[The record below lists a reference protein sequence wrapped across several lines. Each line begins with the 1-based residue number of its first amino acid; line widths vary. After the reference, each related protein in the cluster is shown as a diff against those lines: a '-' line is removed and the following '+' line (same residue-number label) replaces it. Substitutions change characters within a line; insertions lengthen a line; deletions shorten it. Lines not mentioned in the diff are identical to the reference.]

1 MADFEENK
9 PEAKTNFLLTNNPAL
24 QELLLKPTTRDNA
37 VINDEKIRRLYVQ
50 AASQQWFAPQRIDF
64 MAPMDLTDEERRV
77 WIRLN
82 EVFYTL
88 EKMGLNVIMS
98 MMSKAVRKFKSDE
111 LAYYLT
117 EQAHD
122 EGRHVFVIE
131 NYLKRLGAPPKFDR
145 SLQILGQVTHTGF
158 YRVENWLFS
167 TLFSENFASSFL
179 RRARSA
185 RIDPVGGEMCR
196 QLLVDESRHIHF
208 LHIVL
213 PDILDRLSLLGKT
226 YLRASQGF
234 MMHFT
239 ERVSRTL
246 SDDAT
251 LVGLDRRDLLEEV
264 FENMEKSYH
273 SFGLNPRF
281 IPFAKIRNQPT
292 LAATAH

>member
-1 MADFEENK
+1 MNETEENR
-9 PEAKTNFLLTNNPAL
+9 PDAKAPSFLLNDNPTL

-37 VINDEKIRRLYVQ
+37 ILNDQKIRRLYVQ

-64 MAPMDLTDEERRV
+64 TAPLGLTDEQRQV
-77 WIRLN
+77 WIRLAG
-82 EVFYTL
+82 VFYTL
-88 EKMGLNVIMS
+88 EKMGLNVIMG
-98 MMSKAVRKFKSDE
+98 MMGRAVRKFRSDE

-158 YRVENWLFS
+158 YQVENWLFS

-179 RRARSA
+179 RRTRMAT
-185 RIDPVGGEMCR
+185 IDPIGAEMCK

-213 PDILDRLSLLGKT
+213 PDILDRLSLMGKT

-239 ERVSRTL
+239 ERVSRGL
-246 SDDAT
+246 KDDAA
-251 LVGLDRRDLLEEV
+251 LVGIDRDALLEEV

-273 SFGLNPRF
+273 TLGLNPRF
-281 IPFAKIRNQPT
+281 IPFAKIRNSS
-292 LAATAH
+292 AIVH

>member
-1 MADFEENK
+1 MTENVDSRTDPK
-9 PEAKTNFLLTNNPAL
+9 SPGFLLSNNPML
-24 QELLLKPTTRDNA
+24 QELFLKPTTRENP
-37 VINDEKIRRLYVQ
+37 ILNDQKIRRLYIQ

-64 MAPMDLTDEERRV
+64 TAPINLTDEERRV
-77 WIRLN
+77 WIRLTG
-82 EVFYTL
+82 VFYTL
-88 EKMGLNVIMS
+88 EKMGLNVIMA
-98 MMSKAVRKFKSDE
+98 MMGKAVRKFKSDE

-131 NYLKRLGAPPKFDR
+131 NYLKRLGAPPKFER

-158 YRVENWLFS
+158 YQVENWLFS
-167 TLFSENFASSFL
+167 TLFSENFASSYL
-179 RRARSA
+179 RRTRTAT
-185 RIDPVGGEMCR
+185 IDTIGGEMCK

-213 PDILDRLSLLGKT
+213 PDILDRLSLMGKT

-239 ERVSRTL
+239 EKVSRSL
-246 SDDAT
+246 KDDAAI
-251 LVGLDRRDLLEEV
+251 VGIDRDALLEEV

-273 SFGLNPRF
+273 MLGMNPRF
-281 IPFAKIRNQPT
+281 IPFAKIRQT
-292 LAATAH
+292 ATTH

>member
-1 MADFEENK
+1 MADLEEIRNDVK
-9 PEAKTNFLLTNNPAL
+9 APGFLLNENPAL
-24 QELLLKPTTRDNA
+24 AELLLKPTTRENPI
-37 VINDEKIRRLYVQ
+37 VNDEKLRRLYVQ

-64 MAPMDLTDEERRV
+64 NAPIYLSDEERRV
-77 WIRLN
+77 WIRLAG
-82 EVFYTL
+82 VFYTL
-88 EKMGLNVIMS
+88 EKMGLNVIMA
-98 MMSKAVRKFKSDE
+98 MMGKAVRKFKSDE

-158 YRVENWLFS
+158 YQVENWLFS

-179 RRARSA
+179 RRARVA
-185 RIDPVGGEMCR
+185 TIDTIGGEMCK
-196 QLLVDESRHIHF
+196 QLLADESRHLHF

-213 PDILDRLSLLGKT
+213 PDILDRLSLMGKT

-239 ERVSRTL
+239 EKVSRSL
-246 SDDAT
+246 AADAAI
-251 LVGLDRRDLLEEV
+251 VGIDRDALIEEV

-273 SFGLNPRF
+273 MFGLNPRF
-281 IPFAKIRNQPT
+281 IPFAKIRQR
-292 LAATAH
+292 ATVH